1 MTKTELNNLY
11 KAAISNA
18 QRSEMYLTMS
28 YVQSKAAALEDLI
41 TAAYYAGR
49 ATMADNIYTT
59 EKPDDM
65 SVTDISQKLL
75 GDCFDSIRYF
85 V

>member
-59 EKPDDM
+59 EKSDDM